1 MKLLFLIH
9 NMSHRA
15 GTERVLSSIAN
26 ELAGRYYDITIAS
39 CRDGRNS
46 GFKLDKRIKLVSL
59 EGEKYGNPVVR
70 RLKGIGKIRKL
81 NKKNEYDYI
90 ICIDVSL
97 VFYAMFA
104 KYKNTKIIAW
114 EHFNYGV
121 NTGSKLQSYARHI
134 SCKNADI
141 LVVLTDRDKEL
152 YEKNEK
158 DIKKIVRIYNPIT
171 TDNREW
177 DIQRDKT
184 VLAVGRLENQK
195 GFDLLLD
202 GWKNIED
209 KYSDWKLRIA
219 GVGSKEAQLKQQM
232 SDLQLKNVQFA
243 GYIDD
248 INEEFRKASVFV
260 CSSRFEGFGMVI
272 LEAQANELP
281 VVSFDCPYGPSELI
295 KDGYTGILVENGDVP
310 ALSAGIEKLIND
322 KDLRSRLA
330 IEAKKWSESFNVTGI
345 CDRWE
350 KLLKQGI

>member
-1 MKLLFLIH
+1 MLTFWLFLQ
-9 NMSHRA
+9 
-15 GTERVLSSIAN
+15 T
-26 ELAGRYYDITIAS
+26 
-39 CRDGRNS
+39 
-46 GFKLDKRIKLVSL
+46 
-59 EGEKYGNPVVR
+59 
-70 RLKGIGKIRKL
+70 
-81 NKKNEYDYI
+81 
-90 ICIDVSL
+90 
-97 VFYAMFA
+97 
-104 KYKNTKIIAW
+104 
-114 EHFNYGV
+114 
-121 NTGSKLQSYARHI
+121 
-134 SCKNADI
+134 
-141 LVVLTDRDKEL
+141 EL